1 MFNNKLPKELVNLIF
16 QFDLTY
22 HKEFYNCIREIKL
35 IIFKKYI
42 MINRINSNF
51 WNNNMPESIY
61 NYHDENIKL
70 SKYKKWY

>member
-22 HKEFYNCIREIKL
+22 HQEFDNCIREIKL

-70 SKYKKWY
+70 SKYKTWY